1 MKRYLL
7 LAPLLLI
14 LVACPGTGG
23 SGGGNRAAC
32 VKYPSADFPQ
42 DSFGDS
48 RPVAGVAG
56 TTSPEGTRRLVTDL
70 EQEGPTAGRMSIDN
84 CSLRM
89 PPLFEPSFGRMG
101 VAYPSVPRQNGKV
114 IHFRLTAGDVQ
125 EENSLVFGGF
135 DSPNP
140 TTPMVGSNAILLR
153 NFGQQGGTFDFG
165 SKTGAMESGLPQ
177 FQTQLDGYVILRER
191 GAVYVVDGLA
201 GGYYGV
207 PPKASVIGLD
217 QSLTSPELYPGV
229 HSANQVYAHRIH
241 HFQVRDVAAWQNWY
255 ATAHAADRLTNGPPG
270 TAEKGGTWTTTGNF
284 GSSANGVTAD
294 AGGAMAMLDPGAP
307 SQVLGLTVTTG
318 NDPQGV
324 GIIFRAN
331 KNGGVYTDYYELFI
345 SSTKAELVRVSGGI
359 PTEITA
365 TTEPERLLPKNAT
378 VYLQLIDSG
387 PKDTRFSA
395 GGRIRVLMNEKE
407 VLSAEAPIAHFTN
420 ADNNNSANFTGVG
433 FRIAPGSAGGTAV
446 SYFEA
451 HPRTITLP
459 SELLLPEQEAPL
471 EDTGSVVVASDD
483 FSGGYANLAGRKTPV
498 GGLTW
503 EKKASRNEN
512 EYLVV
517 DGAGH
522 VTVFPRAQDSSR
534 SSLLLYGLP
543 WPSQY
548 RNFASLEA
556 TIIPAG
562 EGVLR
567 EEGATLGVGQRV
579 CSGFDETSPSKNNRL
594 RAGLFLWQDRENY
607 ILLRGFMDNSQ
618 SDASEVEWQVPER
631 PDYAPV
637 VRRTNLGVRWC
648 HGLPTTLRLSF
659 DGERITLWVKGA
671 VGKGDPDT
679 QFEPV
684 QTLRWSDLFPDRP
697 TFAINMVGIY
707 YSEDDTGARIDNFK
721 ALGR

>member
-1 MKRYLL
+1 MKRYMW
-7 LAPLLLI
+7 LAPLVLA

-23 SGGGNRAAC
+23 GGGGNRAAC
-32 VKYPSADFPQ
+32 LKYSGSFPQ

-48 RPVAGVAG
+48 RPAGGVTG
-56 TTSPEGTRRLVTDL
+56 TTSPEGSRRLVTDV
-70 EQEGPTAGRMSIDN
+70 EQEGPTTGRMSIDN

-101 VAYPSVPRQNGKV
+101 IAYDPIQRHNGKV

-153 NFGQQGGTFDFG
+153 NFGQQSGTFDFG
-165 SKTGAMESGLPQ
+165 SKSGTMESGLPQ

-201 GGYYGV
+201 GGYYAA
-207 PPKASVIGLD
+207 PPQASIIGLD
-217 QSLTSPELYPGV
+217 QSLTSPQLYPGV

-241 HFQVRDVAAWQNWY
+241 HFQVRDIPQWQNWY
-255 ATAHAADRLTNGPPG
+255 ATAHAADRLTGGPPG
-270 TAEKGGTWTTTGNF
+270 TAEVGGTWTTTGNF
-284 GSSANGVTAD
+284 SSTPNGVTAD
-294 AGGAMAMLDPGAP
+294 AGGAMAILDPGAP

-318 NDPQGV
+318 NNPQGV
-324 GIIFRAN
+324 GIIFRAS

-345 SSTKAELVRVSGGI
+345 SSSEYKLVRVSGATR
-359 PTEITA
+359 TEIA
-365 TTEPERLLPKNAT
+365 TGTEQASLLPKNAT
-378 VYLQLIDSG
+378 VYLQVIDSG
-387 PKDTRFSA
+387 LKDTRYSA
-395 GGRIRVLMNEKE
+395 GGRIRLLMNEKE
-407 VLSAEAPIAHFTN
+407 VLSVEAPRPDFSN

-433 FRIAPGSAGGTAV
+433 FRIDAGSAGETAV

-451 HPRTITLP
+451 HPRTIVLP
-459 SELLLPEQEAPL
+459 SDLLLPEQEAPL

-512 EYLVV
+512 EYLVT
-517 DGAGH
+517 DGVGH

-543 WPSQY
+543 LPGQY
-548 RNFASLEA
+548 RNFVSLEA

-562 EGVLR
+562 QGVLR
-567 EEGATLGVGQRV
+567 AEDAVLEVGQRR
-579 CSGFDETSPSKNNRL
+579 CSGFDENSPSKNNRL

-618 SDASEVEWQVPER
+618 SDASEVEWQIPER

-637 VRRTNLGVRWC
+637 ARRTNLGVRWC

-671 VGKGDPDT
+671 VGEGDADT
-679 QFEPV
+679 KFEPV
-684 QTLRWSDLFPDRP
+684 QTLRWSDLFPNRP
-697 TFAINMVGIY
+697 VFSINMVGLY
-707 YSEDDTGARIDNFK
+707 YSEDDTGATIDNFK
-721 ALGR
+721 VLGR

>member
-1 MKRYLL
+1 ML
-7 LAPLLLI
+7 LAPLVLALA
-14 LVACPGTGG
+14 ACPGTGG
-23 SGGGNRAAC
+23 GGGGNRAAC
-32 VKYPSADFPQ
+32 VKYPSASFPQ

-48 RPVAGVAG
+48 RPVAGVKG
-56 TTSPEGTRRLVTDL
+56 TTSPEGTPRLVTDV
-70 EQEGPTAGRMSIDN
+70 EQEGPTIGRMSIDN

-101 VAYPSVPRQNGKV
+101 VAYPPVPRQNGKV

-125 EENSLVFGGF
+125 AENSLVFGGF

-153 NFGQQGGTFDFG
+153 NFGRQSGTFDFG

-177 FQTQLDGYVILRER
+177 FQTQFDGYVILRER

-201 GGYYGV
+201 GGYYAA
-207 PPKASVIGLD
+207 PPQASVIGLD

-229 HSANQVYAHRIH
+229 HSANQVDPHRIH
-241 HFQVRDVAAWQNWY
+241 HFQVRDIPEWQNWY
-255 ATAHAADRLTNGPPG
+255 ATAHAADRLISSTPG
-270 TAEKGGTWTTTGNF
+270 TAEKGGTWTTTGSF
-284 GSSANGVTAD
+284 APTPNGVTAD
-294 AGGAMAMLDPGAP
+294 ASGAMAILDPGAP

-318 NDPQGV
+318 NDPQDV
-324 GIIFRAN
+324 GIIFRAR
-331 KNGGVYTDYYELFI
+331 KDGSGAYTDYYELFI
-345 SSTKAELVRVSGGI
+345 SSTGLKLTRVSG
-359 PTEITA
+359 A
-365 TTEPERLLPKNAT
+365 TSTSIIDDNNPERLLPKNAT
-378 VYLQLIDSG
+378 VHLQLIDSG

-407 VLSAEAPIAHFTN
+407 VLSVEAPIAYFSN

-433 FRIAPGSAGGTAV
+433 FRIAPGTANSTAV

-459 SELLLPEQEAPL
+459 SALLLPEEEAPL

-503 EKKASRNEN
+503 ERKASRNEN

-534 SSLLLYGLP
+534 TNLLLYGLP

-562 EGVLR
+562 QGVLR
-567 EEGATLGVGQRV
+567 KEDAVLGVGQRI
-579 CSGFDETSPSKNNRL
+579 CSGFDEDSPSKNSRL

-618 SDASEVEWQVPER
+618 SDASEVEWQVARR

-637 VRRTNLGVRWC
+637 TRRTNLGVRWC

-671 VGKGDPDT
+671 VGEGDPET
-679 QFEPV
+679 KFEPV
-684 QTLRWSDLFPDRP
+684 QTFRWSDLFPDRP

-707 YSEDDTGARIDNFK
+707 YSEDDTGARIDDFK
-721 ALGR
+721 ASGR

>member
-1 MKRYLL
+1 
-7 LAPLLLI
+7 
-14 LVACPGTGG
+14 
-23 SGGGNRAAC
+23 
-32 VKYPSADFPQ
+32 
-42 DSFGDS
+42 
-48 RPVAGVAG
+48 
-56 TTSPEGTRRLVTDL
+56 VTDL
-70 EQEGPTAGRMSIDN
+70 EQEGPTLGRMSIDN

-101 VAYPSVPRQNGKV
+101 VAYPAVDRQNGKV

-140 TTPMVGSNAILLR
+140 TNPLVGSNAILLR
-153 NFGQQGGTFDFG
+153 NFAQQSGTFDFG

-177 FQTQLDGYVILRER
+177 FQTQLDAYVILRER

-201 GGYYGV
+201 GGYYDA
-207 PPKASVIGLD
+207 PPRASVIGLD
-217 QSLTSPELYPGV
+217 QSLTSPKLYPGV
-229 HSANQVYAHRIH
+229 HSANQVYTHRIH
-241 HFQVRDVAAWQNWY
+241 HFQVRDIPQWQHWY
-255 ATAHAADRLTNGPPG
+255 ATAHAADRLTGGLP
-270 TAEKGGTWTTTGNF
+270 TVAEVGGSWTTTGNF
-284 GSSANGVTAD
+284 SSTPNGVSAD
-294 AGGAMAMLDPGAP
+294 AAGAVAILDPGAP
-307 SQVLGLTVTTG
+307 SRVLGLTVTTG

-324 GIIFRAN
+324 GIIFRARQS
-331 KNGGVYTDYYELFI
+331 GGVYTDYYELSI
-345 SSTKAELVRVSGGI
+345 SSTAAKLVRVSGGSPI
-359 PTEITA
+359 EIT
-365 TTEPERLLPKNAT
+365 TTSELSLPKNAT
-378 VYLQLIDSG
+378 THLQVIDSG
-387 PKDTRFSA
+387 PKDTRFSP
-395 GGRIRVLMNEKE
+395 GGRILLLMNEKE
-407 VLSAEAPIAHFTN
+407 VLNVEAPLANFSIEENN
-420 ADNNNSANFTGVG
+420 ASAGFTGVG
-433 FRIAPGSAGGTAV
+433 FRIEAGSAGGTAV

-471 EDTGSVVVASDD
+471 EDTGSVVVAADD

-498 GGLTW
+498 GGLSW

-512 EYLVV
+512 EYLVT
-517 DGAGH
+517 DGTGH
-522 VTVFPRAQDSSR
+522 VSAFPGNR

-543 WPSQY
+543 WPSRY

-567 EEGATLGVGQRV
+567 PEGATLGPGQRQ
-579 CSGFDETSPSKNNRL
+579 CSGFDEDSPSKNNRL

-648 HGLPTTLRLSF
+648 HGNPTSLRLSF

-671 VGKGDPDT
+671 VGEGDPDT
-679 QFEPV
+679 RFEPV

-697 TFAINMVGIY
+697 SFAITMVGIY
-707 YSEDDTGARIDNFK
+707 YSEDDTGAKIDDFK
-721 ALGR
+721 AMGR

>member
-1 MKRYLL
+1 MKRYAL
-7 LAPLLLI
+7 LAPLVLA

-23 SGGGNRAAC
+23 GGGNRAAC
-32 VKYPSADFPQ
+32 LKYSGSFPQ

-48 RPVAGVAG
+48 RPVGGVKG
-56 TTSPEGTRRLVTDL
+56 TSSPEGTPRLVTDV
-70 EQEGPTAGRMSIDN
+70 EQEGPTTGRMSVDN

-101 VAYPSVPRQNGKV
+101 IAYPAVPRQNGKV

-140 TTPMVGSNAILLR
+140 TNPLVGSNAILLR
-153 NFGQQGGTFDFG
+153 NFGQQSGTFDFA

-201 GGYYGV
+201 GGYYAA
-207 PPKASVIGLD
+207 PPQASVIGLD
-217 QSLTSPELYPGV
+217 QSLTSSQLYPGV
-229 HSANQVYAHRIH
+229 HSANQVYAHRIQ
-241 HFQVRDVAAWQNWY
+241 HFQVRDIPQWQNWY
-255 ATAHAADRLTNGPPG
+255 ATAHAADRLTGGTPG
-270 TAEKGGTWTTTGNF
+270 TAEIGGTWTTAGNF
-284 GSSANGVTAD
+284 SSTPNGVIAD
-294 AGGAMAMLDPGAP
+294 AGGATAILDPGAP

-324 GIIFRAN
+324 GIIFRAR
-331 KNGGVYTDYYELFI
+331 KSGGVYADYYELFI
-345 SSTKAELVRVSGGI
+345 SSTAAKLVRVSGGNPI
-359 PTEITA
+359 EIT
-365 TTEPERLLPKNAT
+365 TTTDPERLLPKNAT
-378 VYLQLIDSG
+378 VYLQVIDSG
-387 PKDTRFSA
+387 LKDTRFSA
-395 GGRIRVLMNEKE
+395 GGRIRLLMNEKE
-407 VLSAEAPIAHFTN
+407 VLSVSAPVAGFTN
-420 ADNNNSANFTGVG
+420 TDNNNSANFTGVG
-433 FRIAPGSAGGTAV
+433 FRIEAGSAGGTAV

-459 SELLLPEQEAPL
+459 SDLLLPEQEAPL

-483 FSGGYANLAGRKTPV
+483 FSGGYTNLAGRKTPV

-512 EYLVV
+512 EYLVT

-534 SSLLLYGLP
+534 SGLLLYGLP

-562 EGVLR
+562 QGVLR
-567 EEGATLGVGQRV
+567 AEDAPLGPGERR

-594 RAGLFLWQDRENY
+594 RAGLFLWQDRDNY

-637 VRRTNLGVRWC
+637 ARRTNLGVRWC

-671 VGKGDPDT
+671 VGEGDPDT
-679 QFEPV
+679 KFEPV
-684 QTLRWSDLFPDRP
+684 QTIRWSDLFPDRP
-697 TFAINMVGIY
+697 AFSINMVGLY
-707 YSEDDTGARIDNFK
+707 YSEDDTGATIDNFK
-721 ALGR
+721 AMGR